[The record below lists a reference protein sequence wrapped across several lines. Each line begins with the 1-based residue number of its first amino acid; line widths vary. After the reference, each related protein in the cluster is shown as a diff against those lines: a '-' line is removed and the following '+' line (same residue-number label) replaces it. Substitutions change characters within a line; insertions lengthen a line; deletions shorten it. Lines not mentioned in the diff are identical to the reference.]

1 VLRDPRASTSCQVD
15 GGQGTHEDMP
25 AASATLPLAHDV
37 QLLSLEAVMLSENFP
52 GAQESHTEELGEEE
66 KVPAEQAVQV

>member
-1 VLRDPRASTSCQVD
+1 
-15 GGQGTHEDMP
+15 MP

-66 KVPAEQAVQV
+66 I

>member
-1 VLRDPRASTSCQVD
+1 
-15 GGQGTHEDMP
+15 MP

-37 QLLSLEAVMLSENFP
+37 QLLSLEAAMLSENFP